1 MLDNFPKTGATN
13 IKLGVSKTEIINWS
27 KSDTRWCIYGCV

>member
-13 IKLGVSKTEIINWS
+13 IKLRVSRTEIINWN
-27 KSDTRWCIYGCV
+27 KSDNR